1 MIQVTSAVSLRAS
14 CFLIFGGAL
23 LAACDPNVLIGAKW
37 AAEEGGLGGQAG
49 IAGTLSGSGGG
60 GAVATGGGGASAG
73 SEIGGGGVMAGA
85 AGAPSAGAGGEA
97 PVAEEWCATAPV
109 LNEPVTFTRE
119 SGDVIPQGTYL
130 ITYVSGAQIHDPDI
144 GYEVTDFYTGK
155 NGLAAGHHVFS
166 GDSPE
171 TGTTSLRLDEEGIV
185 GSGGT
190 IAEVEDANRHHTWP
204 LTHNVDAELR
214 ITLYDDDYH
223 DNVGPG
229 SRFCI
234 KAAP

>member
-1 MIQVTSAVSLRAS
+1 MIQRTSAVSLRVS
-14 CFLIFGGAL
+14 SFLVFGGAL

-37 AAEEGGLGGQAG
+37 GAEEGGLGGQAG
-49 IAGTLSGSGGG
+49 VAGVLGGSGGG
-60 GAVATGGGGASAG
+60 GGGGAAGGGGASG
-73 SEIGGGGVMAGA
+73 GTEIAGGGMAAGA

-97 PVAEEWCATAPV
+97 PVAEWCATAPV
-109 LNEPVTFTRE
+109 LNTPVTFTGE
-119 SGDVIPQGTYL
+119 SGNVIPAGSYL

-171 TGTTSLRLDEEGIV
+171 TGDTSLRLDEEGIV
-185 GSGGT
+185 GSGGS
-190 IAEVEDANRHHTWP
+190 IAEVEDANRGHTWP
-204 LTHNVDAELR
+204 LMHSAEGELR

-229 SRFCI
+229 SRFCVVP
-234 KAAP
+234 AP